1 MIMKISATI
10 LLLFVLLQGK
20 AQTLTLKQCVETGI
34 ENNLALQQREL
45 QERESKVNWRNAQG
59 NLMPDLNASANSGI
73 NTGRSIDPF
82 TNAYVNQ
89 QVKYSSYGINSNTV
103 LFNAGALT
111 NNSKQQRHLY
121 NASKLDVEQE
131 KQDLTINIILAYLTV
146 LSNEDQLA
154 QANNQAALSKG
165 QVERLQT
172 LNESGAISPYLLHD
186 LRGQYAS
193 DQLAAVTARNNLE
206 LSKVQLFRLMN
217 IPFDPNVV
225 MERLDSSELVDPGQ
239 RSVESTLQTAKQQ
252 FPMIKAAEERIKS
265 GINGVRSARGQLFPT
280 LGFGA
285 SANTNYSSAADLKY
299 GKQLD
304 NNIFTSLNIG
314 LNIPLFNG
322 FFARNRIK
330 LANINLENYRLTA
343 TNTQNQLQQS
353 IFEAYINRRAAAD
366 KHRIALQQV
375 EAFQESFRS
384 AEIRFNEGVINSV
397 DYLTA
402 RNNLDRAKINLISA
416 RYDYLLRNRIID
428 YYEGRQL

>member
-121 NASKLDVEQE
+121 NASRLDVKQE